1 MADSPSDTEL
11 IFRCLE
17 PDDDGH
23 NLFDRLTTKEKL
35 KKWIYITKPSGSLF
49 TANIVFEVGSASQG
63 TRMVAYPAKNPP
75 NLPYGDDQNPLRMV
89 IAARCPTGATPQFK
103 AKWKGFLIALD
114 GVRNIDQAEE
124 DKVGQKFE
132 VSESTGCEDGD
143 KTQPADLISFCTSP
157 PRRVRNSRA
166 EVDVEMA
173 NVDQTAAA
181 ILVCKVGDVYLPN
194 MMSDH
199 KGTYFNHVKAM
210 MPQRDYKDKDGNLIA
225 PHENYEKLREG
236 TLVLAKVSL
245 SFYTFKDRNPK
256 FLDSK
261 IYHVNV
267 EKLTILDSGN
277 GPAWDP
283 EIPTLPGS
291 APSTPST
298 SRIRQRD
305 AAVDDAFEDASPSKK
320 GRSG

>member
-1 MADSPSDTEL
+1 MADSPSDAEL
-11 IFRCLE
+11 IFRRLE

-23 NLFDRLTTKEKL
+23 NLFDRLTTKLDAMGLANPGANGFQQTFERVIDEKS
-35 KKWIYITKPSGSLF
+35 KKWIYITRPGGTLF

-63 TRMVAYPAKNPP
+63 TQMAAYPVKNPQIW
-75 NLPYGDDQNPLRMV
+75 LKR
-89 IAARCPTGATPQFK
+89 IKRA
-103 AKWKGFLIALD
+103 
-114 GVRNIDQAEE
+114 
-124 DKVGQKFE
+124 
-132 VSESTGCEDGD
+132 VSESTGREDSD
-143 KTQPADLISFCTSP
+143 KTQPADLISLCLLPLYEKPFGNRSLSP
-157 PRRVRNSRA
+157 PRRVRNSRV

-173 NVDQTAAA
+173 NVDQTAAGELYVEMIHA
-181 ILVCKVGDVYLPN
+181 PILARKVGNAYPLN

-210 MPQRDYKDKDGNLIA
+210 MPQHDYKDKDGNLIA
-225 PHENYEKLREG
+225 PHEYYKKLREG

-267 EKLTILDSGN
+267 EKLTILDPGN
-277 GPAWDP
+277 GLAWDP
-283 EIPTLPGS
+283 EIPTLPGI

-298 SRIRQRD
+298 NRIWWRVVV
-305 AAVDDAFEDASPSKK
+305 VDDAFDDASPSKK
-320 GRSG
+320 PHSG